1 MKQLL
6 VFENESLA
14 LPAYIMDLYQSRYSD
29 FWKPD
34 SQETDCGVTKQKI
47 KKYEKKK
54 VIRKEKKK
62 KTLKE
67 EEKRKK

>member
-34 SQETDCGVTKQKI
+34 SQETDCGVTKKDKKI
-47 KKYEKKK
+47 
-54 VIRKEKKK
+54 
-62 KTLKE
+62 
-67 EEKRKK
+67 

>member
-34 SQETDCGVTKQKI
+34 SQETDCGVTKKD

-54 VIRKEKKK
+54 VIILGKKRKKNIKRGRKKK
-62 KTLKE
+62 K
-67 EEKRKK
+67 